1 MKKLLPLLLT
11 TALVLS
17 LAACGKKNND
27 NNNDNST
34 PSSSVESPSS
44 SEPSSPAQ
52 ASVKDAL
59 ELLNNVWAQYT
70 DDEKFPAAGGDFSP
84 ENQVSD
90 APGKFDVSNSDTL
103 EYSLTFPSAYADKID
118 GAASLIHM
126 MNTNTFTCG
135 SFHVKDSADISSV
148 TEAIKT
154 TVLNK
159 HWMCG
164 FPEKLVIAVV
174 DDYIISFYGHENLI
188 NTFKTNLTKAYS
200 SAEIVCEE
208 PIL

>member
-17 LAACGKKNND
+17 LAACGNKNN
-27 NNNDNST
+27 NNNDSST
-34 PSSSVESPSS
+34 PSGGVEAPSV

-52 ASVKDAL
+52 ASIKDAL

-70 DDEKFPAAGGDFSP
+70 DDEKFPAAGGDFSE
-84 ENQVSD
+84 ENSVSD
-90 APGKFDVSNSDTL
+90 APGKFDISNSDSL
-103 EYSLTFPSAYADKID
+103 AYSLTFPEAYADKID

-135 SFHVKDSADISSV
+135 AFHVKDSADISSI

-154 TVLNK
+154 TVLSK

-164 FPEKLVIAVV
+164 FPDKLVIAVV
-174 DDYIISFYGHENLI
+174 DDYIISFYGHEDLI

-200 SAEIVCEE
+200 SAEFVCEE